1 MLWNGVAGVC
11 RRLCRYLSLFRMST
25 SVHGK
30 RLRGLA
36 TDHRPDSASSTA
48 QTTQGLAV
56 AVSAAASYRADAAA
70 RESGLAPAEPCSP
83 FRPIGS
89 MHMLRLSVECRSRQM
104 AVFCAVSANNCSH
117 GAPISLPTSTS
128 THPRLLR
135 ARGRCLGPSTRPY
148 APQTRLL
155 EQKQ

>member
-30 RLRGLA
+30 RLCGLA

-56 AVSAAASYRADAAA
+56 AVSATASYRADAAA
-70 RESGLAPAEPCSP
+70 REW
-83 FRPIGS
+83 GS
-89 MHMLRLSVECRSRQM
+89 RRRRLVRRSDPSARCTFWLECRSRQM

-155 EQKQ
+155 EEKQ

>member
-1 MLWNGVAGVC
+1 MAMLWNGVAGVC

-70 RESGLAPAEPCSP
+70 RKWLAPGGGLFGAPTN
-83 FRPIGS
+83 RIDRS
-89 MHMLRLSVECRSRQM
+89 MHIL
-104 AVFCAVSANNCSH
+104 A
-117 GAPISLPTSTS
+117 
-128 THPRLLR
+128 
-135 ARGRCLGPSTRPY
+135 
-148 APQTRLL
+148 
-155 EQKQ
+155 

>member
-1 MLWNGVAGVC
+1 MAMLWNGGAGIG

-30 RLRGLA
+30 RLCGLA

-70 RESGLAPAEPCSP
+70 RKWPRRAEACWRSDQLARCTFWLEAD
-83 FRPIGS
+83 
-89 MHMLRLSVECRSRQM
+89 HAKWRSF
-104 AVFCAVSANNCSH
+104 A
-117 GAPISLPTSTS
+117 L
-128 THPRLLR
+128 
-135 ARGRCLGPSTRPY
+135 
-148 APQTRLL
+148 
-155 EQKQ
+155 

>member
-1 MLWNGVAGVC
+1 MHSMAMLWNGVAGVC

-56 AVSAAASYRADAAA
+56 AVSADASYRADAAA
-70 RESGLAPAEPCSP
+70 RKWARAGEACSLP
-83 FRPIGS
+83 PIGS
-89 MHMLRLSVECRSRQM
+89 MHIL
-104 AVFCAVSANNCSH
+104 A
-117 GAPISLPTSTS
+117 
-128 THPRLLR
+128 
-135 ARGRCLGPSTRPY
+135 
-148 APQTRLL
+148 
-155 EQKQ
+155 